1 MIIDFH
7 THVFPDKI
15 AGKTL
20 DLLAAKANI
29 SYFSNGTVDGLLEKS
44 SAAGVDLSVILP
56 VLTKPEQFDSVN
68 RFAKQINDN
77 YCGKLIS
84 FAGIHPA
91 CEDISGKMK
100 FIKESG
106 FKGLKIHPDYQ
117 GTYIDDDG
125 YIEILQCAKNLDLTV
140 VTHAGV
146 DDGYVGEPL
155 KCSPE
160 LLLKVISMV
169 KHKKFVLAHFGGNRC
184 YDGVYELLA
193 GQDVYFDTAYVLKN
207 LSKEDFVKMIKKHG
221 ADKVLFATDSPW
233 SDISGDVE
241 ILKGFNLGKETEEK
255 IFYKNGLE
263 LLK

>member
-44 SAAGVDLSVILP
+44 SAAGVDVSVVLP

-77 YCGKLIS
+77 YGGKLIS

-91 CEDISGKMK
+91 CEDIPEKMN
-100 FIKESG
+100 FIKNNG
-106 FKGLKIHPDYQ
+106 FKGVKIHPDYQ

-125 YIEILQCAKNLDLTV
+125 YIEILRCAKDLDLTV

-160 LLLKVISMV
+160 LLLKVINKV
-169 KHKKFVLAHFGGNRC
+169 KHKKFVLAHFGGNKC
-184 YDGVYELLA
+184 FDGVYELLA
-193 GQDVYFDTAYVLKN
+193 GLNVYFDTAYVLKN
-207 LSKEDFVKMIKKHG
+207 LSRDNFVKMIKKHG
-221 ADKVLFATDSPW
+221 ANKVLFATDSPW

-241 ILKGFNLGKETEEK
+241 ILKSFDLGKDTEEK
-255 IFYKNGLE
+255 ILYKNALE